1 MKVVF
6 PANRV
11 LFEDLEIGEVF
22 RLNENVYMKT
32 CTLTCSDTL
41 RVSAV
46 DLETGRFKSMN
57 ELSEVEKL
65 NGEYIIK

>member
-1 MKVVF
+1 MKIVF

-22 RLNENVYMKT
+22 RFKETVCMKT

-41 RVSAV
+41 KFSAV
-46 DLETGRFKSMN
+46 DLETGRFKAMN
-57 ELSEVEKL
+57 GLSEVEKL